1 MNIRG
6 EHQTVTHLTTPV
18 GATRRKML
26 LGVAAVAGALVLS
39 ACGSSSA
46 SGSSA
51 AAPPA
56 GATSA
61 PTSSAGAPAVSPAAG
76 AVAQKVNAN
85 TASVAEMQ
93 RAFEAAGISSAARW
107 AREVEEY
114 RPYPTDDP
122 SFAKLR
128 RELAKYNPG
137 PGVVD
142 QIVATLAL

>member
-1 MNIRG
+1 MT
-6 EHQTVTHLTTPV
+6 QSTPS
-18 GATRRKML
+18 GGLSRRTL
-26 LGVAAVAGALVLS
+26 LIGAAVFAVTLVLS
-39 ACGSSSA
+39 ACVGA
-46 SGSSA
+46 AGTSGGTT

-56 GATSA
+56 KTASTPATSG
-61 PTSSAGAPAVSPAAG
+61 GAPAAG
-76 AVAQKVNAN
+76 TVTQRVNAN
-85 TASVAEMQ
+85 TASVADMQ
-93 RAFEAAGISSAARW
+93 RAFEAVGIPSAARW

-142 QIVATLAL
+142 QIVATLTL